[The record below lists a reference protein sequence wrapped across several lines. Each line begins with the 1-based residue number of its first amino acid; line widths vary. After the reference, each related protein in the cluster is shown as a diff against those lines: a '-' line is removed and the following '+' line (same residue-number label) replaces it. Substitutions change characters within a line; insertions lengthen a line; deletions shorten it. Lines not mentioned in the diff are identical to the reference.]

1 LLSVKGEDSDDENY
15 KSIKGWFFLIVYKKI
30 EDQEINMTTKRTFFG
45 KNTLF

>member
-15 KSIKGWFFLIVYKKI
+15 KSIKGWVFLIVYKKI